1 MYLLCVSWEWLYG
14 LFLSFKTVTYEK
26 SPNSQLDWWFSWPWT
41 RAWKFVLLV
50 NVTVVFCSK
59 HRNNHVMG
67 GKQDRKGD
75 MGIRWVYKMNVRI
88 RRSNGRDSEWRSGEE
103 SFSVLRM
110 FKILKLQ
117 KFSFMGDDVY
127 AEGAKSL
134 LLSYRLLECVEFIDL
149 RTLLYNLKVFFF

>member
-1 MYLLCVSWEWLYG
+1 M
-14 LFLSFKTVTYEK
+14 
-26 SPNSQLDWWFSWPWT
+26 
-41 RAWKFVLLV
+41 
-50 NVTVVFCSK
+50 
-59 HRNNHVMG
+59 
-67 GKQDRKGD
+67 
-75 MGIRWVYKMNVRI
+75 
-88 RRSNGRDSEWRSGEE
+88 SGEE

-127 AEGAKSL
+127 AEEAKSL